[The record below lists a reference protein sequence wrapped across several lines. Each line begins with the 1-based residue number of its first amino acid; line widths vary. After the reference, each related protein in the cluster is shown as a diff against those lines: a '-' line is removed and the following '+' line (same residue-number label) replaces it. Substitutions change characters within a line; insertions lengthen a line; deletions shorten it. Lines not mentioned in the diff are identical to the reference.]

1 MVRQQPST
9 PDDVLTGTQTAHGMN
24 HKKGRRKRCSANP
37 LGTKKATVW
46 HKEAVAS
53 EFWQMLTYEEQLL
66 QTRGKYWIWQGW
78 FEK

>member
-1 MVRQQPST
+1 M
-9 PDDVLTGTQTAHGMN
+9 L
-24 HKKGRRKRCSANP
+24 RKSP
-37 LGTKKATVW
+37 GDEKATVW

-66 QTRGKYWIWQGW
+66 QIRGKYWIWQGW